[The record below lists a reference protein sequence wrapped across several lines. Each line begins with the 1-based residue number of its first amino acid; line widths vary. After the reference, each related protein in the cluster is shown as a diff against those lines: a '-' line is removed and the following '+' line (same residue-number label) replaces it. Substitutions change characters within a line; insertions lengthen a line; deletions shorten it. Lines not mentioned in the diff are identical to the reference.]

1 VKIVEK
7 NQDHLVAQ
15 QHRLRRLLHLLAEL
29 DLQDNLQ
36 RHLDQVVAQQHRLRR
51 PEHLLA
57 ELDLQDNLLRHLD
70 QVVAQQHRLRRL
82 LHHLRLIQP
91 KSHPFRKAII
101 KLSVKGISVQ
111 QCRANK

>member
-15 QHRLRRLLHLLAEL
+15 QYRLRRLLHLLAG
-29 DLQDNLQ
+29 
-36 RHLDQVVAQQHRLRR
+36 
-51 PEHLLA
+51 
-57 ELDLQDNLLRHLD
+57 LDLQDNLLRHLD